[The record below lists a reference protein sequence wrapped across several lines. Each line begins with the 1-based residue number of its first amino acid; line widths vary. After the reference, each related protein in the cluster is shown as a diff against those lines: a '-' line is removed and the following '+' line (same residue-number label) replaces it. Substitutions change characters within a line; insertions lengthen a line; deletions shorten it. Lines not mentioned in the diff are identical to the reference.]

1 MNLLD
6 LKHKLE
12 KGQSLGG
19 EVVYIKE
26 DNLICGV
33 GSVYKCKENKSITLL
48 KSKDES
54 VKVENFIDILNEL
67 YANIGDGEV
76 LIGDDNYTRDEDK
89 EIKSVEFAQYEMIKM
104 LFINV

>member
-26 DNLICGV
+26 DNLICGI
-33 GSVYKCKENKSITLL
+33 GSVYKCKEDRSITLL

-54 VKVENFIDILNEL
+54 VKVRNFIDILNEL
-67 YANIGDGEV
+67 YATIGDGEV
-76 LIGDDNYTRDEDK
+76 FVCEDDYVREDSK

>member
-1 MNLLD
+1 MNILD

-12 KGQSLGG
+12 KGQALGG

-33 GSVYKCKENKSITLL
+33 GSVYKDKEDKSITLF
-48 KSKDES
+48 KSKEES
-54 VKVENFIDILNEL
+54 VKVDSFIDILDEI
-67 YANIGDGEV
+67 YATVGNGEVFIGDE
-76 LIGDDNYTRDEDK
+76 NYTRESNK
-89 EIKSVEFAQYEMIKM
+89 EIISVEFAQYEMIKM